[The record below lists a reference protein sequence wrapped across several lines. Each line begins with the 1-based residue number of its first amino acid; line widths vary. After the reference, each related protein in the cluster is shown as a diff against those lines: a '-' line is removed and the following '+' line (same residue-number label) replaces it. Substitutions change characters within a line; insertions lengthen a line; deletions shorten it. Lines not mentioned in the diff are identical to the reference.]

1 MPPSQGTSVH
11 APINLNNVIDELGGA
26 RASRSSK
33 DDLLEEPECRAMLKV
48 EEKNLKS
55 SSTSLPKFQEK
66 KSADEHKG
74 DKKDVPMMEK
84 PKE

>member
-1 MPPSQGTSVH
+1 M
-11 APINLNNVIDELGGA
+11 
-26 RASRSSK
+26 
-33 DDLLEEPECRAMLKV
+33 LEEPECRALLKV

-55 SSTSLPKFQEK
+55 SSASLPKFQVAEK